1 MTEVRRSD
9 RLRNI
14 LRRRGIRRRW
24 EAIVALGVVSIAVV
38 IPVLTVPRAV
48 RWWQARRDAAEAALR
63 PAASPPAIVFPARE
77 GRPLTID
84 VARWNEIGLKLATIE
99 PAPAPPA
106 LEMDGVLYLDP
117 DDFSLVRSRF
127 QGEVVEMP
135 PASSSST
142 SKSATDSS
150 PSHPLRFGDKV
161 CKGQLLAVVWSRE
174 LGEKKSELA
183 QTLSTLAFDRE
194 TLSRLSSNEA
204 AVPINSIR
212 EAQRRVRE
220 SEIAAER
227 IEKTLRSWQLSQIEI
242 ERIRDELSNEEHTS
256 SDGDSQLGNQSVD
269 RWARVEVRSP
279 IDGTIVEKNITEGTL
294 VDLDDALFKI
304 ANLNHLDIRAF
315 AYEEDLAALQQLPS
329 EQRRWTIRI
338 KGDINST
345 PIHGVF
351 DRIGSLIDPLQH
363 TGLVMGWVDNADGS
377 LRAGQFVTA
386 AVVLPDP
393 KPLLSVPAESIVD
406 VSGRT
411 YMLWQQA
418 DEQQFLPIEVH
429 VVRFQDSIACIAPRA
444 AAMTASISD
453 DDHALHLQLG
463 EKVVYR
469 GATEIMAEVQMHHKS
484 SPSNDSQDKPRDTDA
499 ADADGGGEAD
509 HTVEAQ
515 AVDHGAPS

>member
-24 EAIVALGVVSIAVV
+24 EAVVALIFVLIAIVV
-38 IPVLTVPRAV
+38 PVSVVPRAV
-48 RWWQARRDAAEAALR
+48 RWWQARRDTAEAALR
-63 PAASPPAIVFPARE
+63 PPAPPPAIIFPAQE
-77 GRPLTID
+77 GQPLTID
-84 VARWNEIGLKLATIE
+84 VARWDEIGLKLATIE
-99 PAPAPPA
+99 PAPEPPA
-106 LEMDGVLYLDP
+106 LQMDGVLYLDP

-127 QGEVVEMP
+127 QGEVVEMS
-135 PASSSST
+135 PASSSS
-142 SKSATDSS
+142 SSDSATQSQS
-150 PSHPLRFGDKV
+150 PHTLRFGDKV
-161 CKGQLLAVVWSRE
+161 SKGQLLAVVWSRE

-194 TLSRLSSNEA
+194 TLSRLSNNEA

-227 IEKTLRSWQLSQIEI
+227 IEKTLRSWQLSQFEI
-242 ERIRDELSNEEHTS
+242 ERIRSELSMERTS
-256 SDGDSQLGNQSVD
+256 SSAGDTQLGNQSID

-279 IDGTIVEKNITEGTL
+279 IDGTIVEKNVTEGAL

-304 ANLNHLDIRAF
+304 ANLDHLDIRAF
-315 AYEEDLAALQQLPS
+315 AYEEDLAALQQLTL

-363 TGLVMGWVDNADGS
+363 TGLVMGWVGNSDGS
-377 LRAGQFVTA
+377 LRPGQFVTA

-393 KPLLSVPAESIVD
+393 KPLLCLPAESIVD
-406 VSGRT
+406 VNGRT
-411 YMLWQQA
+411 YVLWQQT
-418 DEQQFLPIEVH
+418 DEKQFLPIEVH
-429 VVRFQDSIACIAPRA
+429 VVRFQDSIACIKPRA
-444 AAMTASISD
+444 ACMTNTHSGAGD
-453 DDHALHLQLG
+453 ELRLELG
-463 EKVVYR
+463 EKVVCR
-469 GATEIMAEVQMHHKS
+469 GATEVMAEVQMHQKS
-484 SPSNDSQDKPRDTDA
+484 SFPTNSKDKPAGTKA
-499 ADADGGGEAD
+499 ADEPGAETIAQGE
-509 HTVEAQ
+509 
-515 AVDHGAPS
+515 SL

>member
-1 MTEVRRSD
+1 MVEVRRSD

-24 EAIVALGVVSIAVV
+24 EAIVALIFVLIAVV
-38 IPVLTVPRAV
+38 IPVLVVPRAV

-63 PAASPPAIVFPARE
+63 PPAPPPAIVFPAHE
-77 GRPLTID
+77 GQPLTID

-106 LEMDGVLYLDP
+106 LEMEGVLYLDP

-135 PASSSST
+135 PAPSSST
-142 SKSATDSS
+142 SNATADSS
-150 PSHPLRFGDKV
+150 QSHPLRFGDKV
-161 CKGQLLAVVWSRE
+161 SKGQLLAVVWSRE

-227 IEKTLRSWQLSQIEI
+227 IEKTLRSWQLSQVEI
-242 ERIRDELSNEEHTS
+242 ERIRDELSHEKHAS
-256 SDGDSQLGNQSVD
+256 SDDDSQLGNQSID

-315 AYEEDLAALQQLPS
+315 AYEEDLAALQLLPP

-363 TGLVMGWVDNADGS
+363 TGLVMGWVGNAEGS

-393 KPLLSVPAESIVD
+393 EPLLSVPAESIVD
-406 VSGRT
+406 VNGRT
-411 YMLWQQA
+411 YVLWQQA
-418 DEQQFLPIEVH
+418 NEQQFLPIEVH
-429 VVRFQDSIACIAPRA
+429 VVRFQESIACIDPRA
-444 AAMTASISD
+444 TYMTASTSKHN
-453 DDHALHLQLG
+453 HALCLQLG

-469 GATEIMAEVQMHHKS
+469 GATEIMAEVQMHQKS
-484 SPSNDSQDKPRDTDA
+484 LPSADSRNKPADSDA
-499 ADADGGGEAD
+499 ADADDAD
-509 HTVEAQ
+509 DTVDTQAIAQ
-515 AVDHGAPS
+515 GTPP